1 MANILKSYVEVKG
14 NEEVIKLVDSLVDQV
29 NDSDEDAI
37 VAFAK
42 AFYDNVELS
51 EDGRSVMNGWSYEN
65 LGAKWTQ
72 LYDVQ
77 GDGMFSIE
85 SAWYL
90 PRQFF
95 YRLYDLCFPIDNNV
109 VIEVKYEDEGFD
121 PVGALVIKTRKQ
133 DGDEG
138 DEEEYY
144 LSGCV
149 WGEKTALEDPTA
161 DMDFDDEDYD
171 ETQMEFY
178 ETLAETQDNLLDK
191 CLKLVESDG
200 MSFDE
205 WEDWVK

>member
-1 MANILKSYVEVKG
+1 MANNLKSYVEVKG
-14 NEEVIKLVDSLVDQV
+14 NEEVVKLVDSLVDQV

-51 EDGRSVMNGWSYEN
+51 EDGGSVMNSWSYEN
-65 LGAKWTQ
+65 LGPKWTQ
-72 LYDVQ
+72 LYDAIDEGV
-77 GDGMFSIE
+77 FSIE
-85 SAWYL
+85 SAWYP

-95 YRLYDLCFPIDNNV
+95 YRLYELCFPLDNNV

-121 PVGALVIKTRKQ
+121 PVGALVIKSRMTE
-133 DGDEG
+133 DEN
-138 DEEEYY
+138 EEMVLE
-144 LSGCV
+144 GCI
-149 WGEKTALEDPTA
+149 WGEETTLEDPTV

-171 ETQMEFY
+171 DTQMEFY

-200 MSFDE
+200 MFFDE
-205 WEDWVK
+205 WEDWIK